1 MVRRI
6 CGRLCCVAGCLNSG
20 AWPGWRRPAGLRQSA
35 VASERS
41 FKIDGDDGGMGGGFT
56 GTHRM
61 AGTAWG
67 HSGTRAPF

>member
-1 MVRRI
+1 MFVVQKFRYSALNEMDNQ
-6 CGRLCCVAGCLNSG
+6 CTETLVA
-20 AWPGWRRPAGLRQSA
+20 
-35 VASERS
+35 VVRS

-67 HSGTRAPF
+67 HSATRAPF